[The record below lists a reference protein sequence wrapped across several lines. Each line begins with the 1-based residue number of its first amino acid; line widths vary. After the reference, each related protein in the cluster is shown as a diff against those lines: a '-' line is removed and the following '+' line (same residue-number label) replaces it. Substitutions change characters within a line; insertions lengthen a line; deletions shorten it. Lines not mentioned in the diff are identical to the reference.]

1 MQPITSNQG
10 GKLAMGRRIRLSV
23 VPDIESVERIA
34 ADGRLAAITIYPDGR
49 WAIVEEDPE
58 DGGPDDSAR

>member
-1 MQPITSNQG
+1 
-10 GKLAMGRRIRLSV
+10 MGRRIRLSV